1 MIKER
6 LGRWRRLY
14 LLPLDCL
21 LRSTNSRDI
30 EREYKAAKILCLY
43 QTVLFIYIYV
53 FTRKLT
59 FFFYF
64 WQKCKTTSFWLFFL
78 KKFQIKK
85 KKTRFRTP
93 SADSKPPPLPRLA
106 AARERR
112 EFARSASRWS
122 LRLKSWSGVLWKER
136 ESMWWSWRVAVE
148 VEMESGSA
156 SVTVERDSDSGSGH
170 EMVVL
175 WSSDRVLNRFLL
187 LLSFLFFFFN
197 RFFLFSLNS
206 DFFFLKIPK
215 RRRFGSINGSP

>member
-1 MIKER
+1 MFVSNR
-6 LGRWRRLY
+6 
-14 LLPLDCL
+14 
-21 LRSTNSRDI
+21 
-30 EREYKAAKILCLY
+30 A
-43 QTVLFIYIYV
+43 IYIYS

-59 FFFYF
+59 FFFF
-64 WQKCKTTSFWLFFL
+64 CWQKCKTTSFWLFFL

-85 KKTRFRTP
+85 KKTWFRTP
-93 SADSKPPPLPRLA
+93 SPDSKPPPLPRLA

-175 WSSDRVLNRFLL
+175 WSSDGVLTEFWIGF
-187 LLSFLFFFFN
+187 FLFFLYFFI
-197 RFFLFSLNS
+197 FFLQIFP
-206 DFFFLKIPK
+206 FFFKFRIFYKKKPK